1 METDYWAHR
10 YYEDPK
16 LKEEI
21 EDEEFDLQEVLQSM
35 EDGDWEV
42 VASMGVKP

>member
-16 LKEEI
+16 LKEEV
-21 EDEEFDLQEVLQSM
+21 EDEDFDLAKVL
-35 EDGDWEV
+35 EEIEHNPNDWDTII
-42 VASMGVKP
+42 SS